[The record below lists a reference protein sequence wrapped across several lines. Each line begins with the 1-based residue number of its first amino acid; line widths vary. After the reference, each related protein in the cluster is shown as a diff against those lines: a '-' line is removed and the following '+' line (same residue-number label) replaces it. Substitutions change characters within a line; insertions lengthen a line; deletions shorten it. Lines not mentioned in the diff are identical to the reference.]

1 MIVSCA
7 SKTRCNEIIATIN
20 PLLESES
27 GSPLD
32 ILCLDHSIEHVSDLT
47 HLYSGG
53 ENAETG
59 KKSLAFDILVTTTS
73 NLLFL
78 LQNKCFKG
86 MQVVVTSLVI
96 DKVDLHLAT
105 DLDEELITVGKELQN
120 FLTNSDSEKKS
131 KIVLTTNEQ
140 DKEGGFEKVKSA
152 FLDERKA
159 VIIKLKEQ
167 TKSTSRYE
175 SIGHLVIG
183 CDSEVQKYLIF
194 YTL

>member
-7 SKTRCNEIIATIN
+7 SKTRCNEIISTIN
-20 PLLESES
+20 PLLESDS

-32 ILCLDHSIEHVSDLT
+32 ILCLDHSIEHVSDLS
-47 HLYSGG
+47 HLYSQS
-53 ENAETG
+53 ETSDSG
-59 KKSLAFDILVTTTS
+59 KKTLAFDILVTTTN

-86 MQVVVTSLVI
+86 MHVVVTSLVI

-105 DLDEELITVGKELQN
+105 DLEDELTTVGKELQK
-120 FLTNSDSEKKS
+120 FLANSESEQKS

-140 DKEGGFEKVKSA
+140 DKEGGFDKIKSA